1 MTIFYGAI
9 LFIGFVMV
17 VVWLVMTSVA
27 AGVEGWGSRD
37 PEIVFGANG
46 RSVVAGTFGFGM
58 AGISMLYTQMPDAA
72 SVLAAV
78 VGAVAMIA
86 VSRWLGPVEPS

>member
-1 MTIFYGAI
+1 MTILYGSV

-17 VVWLVMTSVA
+17 LVWLVLAAVA
-27 AGVEGWGSRD
+27 SGVDGWSDRD
-37 PEIVFGANG
+37 PETTFGSKG

-58 AGISMLYTQMPDAA
+58 AGISMLYTQMPDVLSIVAA
-72 SVLAAV
+72 IAGAATMV
-78 VGAVAMIA
+78 A